1 LKTTLTVSEPP
12 AASQPAPSIA
22 TSAKPAS
29 HAHSSPPAA
38 PPPPT
43 VSKKPRGWKIVGW
56 LVVFA
61 VVGLLAWNK
70 LKPAPKPA
78 APASARGASSGLR
91 VTGVKVTPVAFTESI
106 AANGTLRAEEAVELQ
121 TEVNGKIAAINF
133 TEGQR
138 VSQGHILVKI
148 DDSTLQASLRR
159 AQARRELA
167 GFREQRL
174 ARLVEEGGV
183 SKQDYDEA
191 RGELAVLDAEI
202 DFIRADIK
210 KTEIRAPFDGVAGI
224 RFVSVGSYVNPAA
237 RIATLQGITNL
248 KVDFS
253 VPERYAPL
261 VKAGDPM
268 RFTVAGSKQ
277 TYTGE
282 VYAVEPRIDV
292 ATRSVL
298 LRALCRNPDG
308 ALLPGIFARVEY
320 TVQQSEASILVPA
333 IAVLSG
339 LEERSLFVA
348 RDGKAQ
354 RVQVVTGSRTD
365 SQIQI
370 VQGLAPGDIV
380 LTSGVQQLRSGM
392 PVQVQLTE

>member
-1 LKTTLTVSEPP
+1 MGV
-12 AASQPAPSIA
+12 I
-22 TSAKPAS
+22 
-29 HAHSSPPAA
+29 
-38 PPPPT
+38 
-43 VSKKPRGWKIVGW
+43 G
-56 LVVFA
+56 F
-61 VVGLLAWNK
+61 LAWNK
-70 LKPAPKPA
+70 LKPPAKPA
-78 APASARGASSGLR
+78 AASSGARPGGSGLR
-91 VTGVKVTPVAFTESI
+91 VTGVTVKPEAFTESI
-106 AANGTLRAEEAVELQ
+106 SANGTLRAEEAVELQ

-138 VSQGHILVKI
+138 VKAGTILVKI
-148 DDSTLQASLRR
+148 DDSSLQASLRR

-237 RIATLQGITNL
+237 RIATLQGITHL

-253 VPERYAPL
+253 VPERYAPR

-277 TYTGE
+277 VYTGE

-308 ALLPGIFARVEY
+308 SLLPGIFARVEY
-320 TVQQSEASILVPA
+320 TVQQSEASLLVPA
-333 IAVLSG
+333 IAILSG
-339 LEERSLFVA
+339 LEERSVFVA

-354 RVQVVTGSRTD
+354 RIQIVTGARTD
-365 SQIQI
+365 SKVQV

-380 LTSGVQQLRSGM
+380 LTSGVQQMRNGM
-392 PVQVQLTE
+392 AVQVQLTE